1 MGSRIHEIKLA
12 IGNGMDEDTISEM
25 TGGKKCKVIKFHVFM
40 QTSEKYNLNICKLLL
55 LVVILQRNLW
65 NKKEAR
71 LTTTNY
77 GNNG

>member
-1 MGSRIHEIKLA
+1 
-12 IGNGMDEDTISEM
+12 
-25 TGGKKCKVIKFHVFM
+25 M

-55 LVVILQRNLW
+55 VLVILQRNLW

-71 LTTTNY
+71 LTTMNY